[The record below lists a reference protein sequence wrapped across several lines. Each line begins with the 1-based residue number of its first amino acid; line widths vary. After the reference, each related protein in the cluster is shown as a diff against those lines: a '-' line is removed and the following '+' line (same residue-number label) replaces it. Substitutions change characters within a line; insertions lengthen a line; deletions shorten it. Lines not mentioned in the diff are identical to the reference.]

1 MKARITLLLML
12 IYVTSCGLDNG
23 SNEQEIVELDFTEQ
37 NEADIVAYIAANEL
51 TATRTASGLYYVI
64 DEPGT
69 GAQPNSNSTITVAY
83 KGYYLNGTVFDESNA
98 EGIILPLT
106 NVIAGWREGIPFF
119 KEGGSG
125 MLLIPSHLAY
135 GSYDYS
141 SVPGGSVLIF
151 DINLIA
157 VN

>member
-1 MKARITLLLML
+1 MKASITLLLMVIL
-12 IYVTSCGLDNG
+12 MASCSLD
-23 SNEQEIVELDFTEQ
+23 SDSSESEIFELDFTEQ

-51 TATRTASGLYYVI
+51 TATRTDSGLYYVI

-69 GAQPNSNSTITVAY
+69 GEQPNSNSTITVAY
-83 KGYYLNGTVFDESNA
+83 KGYFLDGYVFDESNA

-106 NVIAGWREGIPFF
+106 NVIAGWKEGIPFF

-125 MLLIPSHLAY
+125 MLLIPAHLAY
-135 GSYDYS
+135 GNQDYYEI
-141 SVPGGSVLIF
+141 PGGTVLIF
-151 DINLIA
+151 DINLIS